1 MHDDHASTRGRA
13 LSQLSTPAEV
23 SDLPHLVIF
32 AELYPGGIG
41 MCRASVSALGEQ
53 QSDDVGFLNGAHVLL
68 GQHVKLRAPLFA
80 ALAIMALARPS
91 ALLELHGARA

>member
-1 MHDDHASTRGRA
+1 M
-13 LSQLSTPAEV
+13 
-23 SDLPHLVIF
+23 PHLVIF